1 MATPNISAEL
11 SDQVKEQIKTDI
23 RSIISRLPFLVN
35 LDGKGKQSMVK
46 MGPGSVSFVEET
58 LNISK
63 NHSDILP
70 VNFNAAEFEKDVKL
84 TAALSD
90 IASVLTPL
98 SEGISDTLTAVGSE
112 AINQAN
118 LIYAHVKLSSRND
131 ANMDDIKN
139 RLGARYKGQGR
150 KKVKETDK

>member
-1 MATPNISAEL
+1 MAKPNISAEL
-11 SDQVKEQIKTDI
+11 PEQVKEQIKSDI
-23 RSIISRLPFLVN
+23 RNIISKLPFLIN
-35 LDGKGKQSMVK
+35 LNGKEKQSLLK
-46 MGPGSVSFVEET
+46 MGPGSVAFVEET

-70 VNFNAAEFEKDVKL
+70 VNFNVPEFEKDVKL
-84 TAALSD
+84 TSALSD

-118 LIYAHVKLSSRND
+118 LVYAQVKLASKNNS
-131 ANMDDIKN
+131 NMDEIKN
-139 RLGARYKGQGR
+139 RIGAKYKDRG
-150 KKVKETDK
+150 KKKDKAIKS